1 MLRTFVVD
9 KVGKIARVMSLTI
22 IKTKPGRLQAYESGL
37 VTLSF
42 FTWSMSKALYGNEIL
57 NANSTSGFS
66 GGHWSDRGI
75 HRDMT

>member
-1 MLRTFVVD
+1 MCGNDLWTCDWKKWRGKSEDVVRD
-9 KVGKIARVMSLTI
+9 AK
-22 IKTKPGRLQAYESGL
+22 QAL
-37 VTLSF
+37 VIF
-42 FTWSMSKALYGNEIL
+42 AKALYGNEIL